1 MLVHLTTWACVLHNF
16 CLLNDDYDENYYW
29 DTDDGDHGVAD
40 NGLAVGY
47 LGEGAL
53 AAEAKLVQLINII
66 CENKSDFLSGLIV
79 VETTLHQ
86 CELLNNEETEANN
99 SKNYTNPTYLK
110 FILSCLI
117 NYF

>member
-47 LGEGAL
+47 LGEGTL
-53 AAEAKLVQLINII
+53 AAEAKRVQLMNII
-66 CENKSDFLSGLIV
+66 CENKSDFISGLIV

-86 CELLNNEETEANN
+86 CELLNNEETETNN
-99 SKNYTNPTYLK
+99 SKNYRNPTYL
-110 FILSCLI
+110 
-117 NYF
+117 

>member
-1 MLVHLTTWACVLHNF
+1 MVERSICPLKGRWRKLLEHTDVAILVHLTKWACVLHNF

-53 AAEAKLVQLINII
+53 AAEVKLVQLMNII
-66 CENKSDFLSGLIV
+66 CENKSDFLSGLID
-79 VETTLHQ
+79 VETT
-86 CELLNNEETEANN
+86 
-99 SKNYTNPTYLK
+99 
-110 FILSCLI
+110 
-117 NYF
+117 